1 MSCDTGS
8 SFQYSESMSG
18 GLDYTYTISTIG
30 SYTLPSYS
38 TPSTDVCVPT
48 WYPGY
53 VCDCSWS
60 LSCNSCGW
68 RGWGTCCNWNQVG
81 CGWCSGSTG
90 WCCCSTIPGV
100 EVWPSLTFTASTDI
114 PLVLTSTIEY
124 EFSTVAPVDPTLI
137 YSMLI
142 NACNCSV
149 GVTGDGISE
158 TITINLVPLPTSI
171 DYDASTG
178 EFSATTDLG
187 GFSSTSEIDGI
198 TYTLAIT
205 SDILFCAEPVPPVG
219 WVNIVLNCT
228 LSAYAYDVVNY
239 TVEFSIVCPIVSVEE
254 EG

>member
-1 MSCDTGS
+1 
-8 SFQYSESMSG
+8 
-18 GLDYTYTISTIG
+18 
-30 SYTLPSYS
+30 
-38 TPSTDVCVPT
+38 
-48 WYPGY
+48 
-53 VCDCSWS
+53 
-60 LSCNSCGW
+60 
-68 RGWGTCCNWNQVG
+68 
-81 CGWCSGSTG
+81 
-90 WCCCSTIPGV
+90 
-100 EVWPSLTFTASTDI
+100 
-114 PLVLTSTIEY
+114 
-124 EFSTVAPVDPTLI
+124 
-137 YSMLI
+137 MLI